1 MSAREEK
8 TTTDERSLEDAVGVW
23 THVQAIDGDIREL
36 LTGFGFDADGA
47 GYVPPRYFVGG
58 LYLPTLVEHYW
69 RLRNEIGAL
78 EGQKASLAAESL
90 RQRLES
96 RWNDA

>member
-1 MSAREEK
+1 VE
-8 TTTDERSLEDAVGVW
+8 AVNADV
-23 THVQAIDGDIREL
+23 HEL
-36 LTGFGFDADGA
+36 LAGFGFSADEA

-69 RLRNEIGAL
+69 RLRSEIGAL
-78 EGQKASLAAESL
+78 EAQKASLAAESL